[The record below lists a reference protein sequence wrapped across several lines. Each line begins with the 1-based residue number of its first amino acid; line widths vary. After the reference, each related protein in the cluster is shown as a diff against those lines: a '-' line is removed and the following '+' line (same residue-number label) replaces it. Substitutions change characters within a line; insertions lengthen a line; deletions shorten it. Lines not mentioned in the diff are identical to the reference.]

1 MHIYTCMKSKIE
13 LICKQLRAWVY
24 DHGSIAL
31 FAVMLTAVVCASIY
45 LSRFIPVQVYE
56 TTITLA
62 LHLCII
68 FVCVAGA
75 IVLNWHIY
83 GIKARRVWQGSLILM
98 ALIEVS
104 MMVAEKVFG
113 ISTIIFGVHTFEE
126 QDLLVRD
133 LIACLLLVYP
143 TEVLF
148 PKFLN
153 VRRALQMAVPPFII
167 YLLNIWLHE
176 DMRILLICYPLF
188 LSGVLISNI
197 RRYRKTME
205 ENYSSVENIALPW
218 VKVYLVMLTIS
229 GMLYIYLCF
238 TNHPTRLFTQ
248 QWLVLALFTYNTV
261 QIIARRNPWKE
272 IPQDEPEEVD
282 SAWQDY
288 RVALE
293 DWMDKEKP
301 YLNKDFRLQDLMRVV
316 PLNRTYL
323 SGFVNAEFGCN
334 FYQFVTNYRIR
345 EAQRLM
351 QDHPDMKLQDVA
363 EQSGFSSASVFS
375 RTFAR
380 ETGSSPTEWLGGLDN
395 SSND

>member
-1 MHIYTCMKSKIE
+1 MKSKIE
-13 LICKQLRAWVY
+13 LICKQLREWIY
-24 DHGSIAL
+24 DHGRIAL
-31 FAVMLTAVVCASIY
+31 FAIVLTTVVCASIY
-45 LSRFIPVQVYE
+45 LSRFIPVELFE
-56 TTITLA
+56 TTITFA
-62 LHLCII
+62 LHLCILG
-68 FVCVAGA
+68 VCVVGA

-104 MMVAEKVFG
+104 MLVAEKVFCLP
-113 ISTIIFGVHTFEE
+113 TIIFGVHTLEVL
-126 QDLLVRD
+126 DLLVRD

-153 VRRALQMAVPPFII
+153 VRRGLLMVIPPFII
-167 YLLNIWLHE
+167 YLLDFWLHE

-188 LSGVLISNI
+188 LSGVLIANI
-197 RRYRKTME
+197 RRYRQTME
-205 ENYSSVENIALPW
+205 ENYSSIENSALPW

-229 GMLYIYLCF
+229 GLMYIYLCF
-238 TNHPTRLFTQ
+238 TDHPTRLFTQ

-272 IPQDEPEEVD
+272 IPEDEPEEID
-282 SAWQDY
+282 STWHEYRTVLDAWM
-288 RVALE
+288 E
-293 DWMDKEKP
+293 KEKP

-316 PLNRTYL
+316 PVNRTYL
-323 SGFVNAEFGCN
+323 SGFVNAEYGCN

-351 QDHPDMKLQDVA
+351 QAHPDMKLQEVA

-380 ETGSSPTEWLGGLDN
+380 ETGSSPTEWLEGLDN
-395 SSND
+395 SSNN

>member
-1 MHIYTCMKSKIE
+1 MKSKIE
-13 LICKQLRAWVY
+13 LICKQLRERIY
-24 DHGSIAL
+24 DNGRIAL

-45 LSRFIPVQVYE
+45 LSRFIPVEVFE

-62 LHLCII
+62 LHLSILA
-68 FVCVAGA
+68 VCVVGA
-75 IVLNWHIY
+75 IVLSWHIY

-104 MMVAEKVFG
+104 MLVAEKVFG
-113 ISTIIFGVHTFEE
+113 LPTIIFGVHTLDV

-153 VRRALQMAVPPFII
+153 VRRGLLMVIPPFII
-167 YLLNIWLHE
+167 YLLDLWLHE

-188 LSGVLISNI
+188 LSGVLIGNI

-205 ENYSSVENIALPW
+205 ENYSSIENSALPW

-229 GMLYIYLCF
+229 GLMYIYLCF
-238 TNHPTRLFTQ
+238 TYHPTRLFTQ

-272 IPQDEPEEVD
+272 IPEDEPEEID
-282 SAWQDY
+282 CTWQEY
-288 RVALE
+288 RAVLE
-293 DWMDKEKP
+293 AWMDKEKP
-301 YLNKDFRLQDLMRVV
+301 YLNKDFRLQDLMRVI

-351 QDHPDMKLQDVA
+351 QAHPDMKLQDVA

-380 ETGSSPTEWLGGLDN
+380 EVGSSPTEWLESLDN

>member
-1 MHIYTCMKSKIE
+1 MRK
-13 LICKQLRAWVY
+13 LAY
-24 DHGSIAL
+24 DHGHIAL
-31 FAVMLTAVVCASIY
+31 FAVALTTVVCASIY
-45 LSRFIPVQVYE
+45 LSQFIPVEVFE
-56 TTITLA
+56 TTITLT
-62 LHLCII
+62 LHLCILG
-68 FVCVAGA
+68 VCVIGA

-83 GIKARRVWQGSLILM
+83 GIKARRVWQVSLIIM
-98 ALIEVS
+98 ALNEIA
-104 MMVAEKVFG
+104 MLVAELAFG
-113 ISTIIFGVHTFEE
+113 KSTIIFGVHDLDV

-143 TEVLF
+143 TEVLL
-148 PKFLN
+148 PKFMNL
-153 VRRALQMAVPPFII
+153 RRALLMVVPPIVI
-167 YLLNIWLHE
+167 YFLNRWLQE

-188 LSGVLISNI
+188 LSGILISNI
-197 RRYRKTME
+197 RRYRQTME
-205 ENYSSVENIALPW
+205 ENYSSEENSALPW
-218 VKVYLVMLTIS
+218 VKVYLVILTVS
-229 GMLYIYLCF
+229 GLMYIYLCF
-238 TNHPTRLFTQ
+238 THHPTRLFTQ
-248 QWLVLALFTYNTV
+248 QWLILALFTYNTV
-261 QIIARRNPWKE
+261 QLIARRNPWKE

-282 SAWQDY
+282 STWQDY

-301 YLNKDFRLQDLMRVV
+301 YLNKDFRLLDLMKVV

-380 ETGSSPTEWLGGLDN
+380 ETGQSPTEWLESLDN

>member
-1 MHIYTCMKSKIE
+1 MRE
-13 LICKQLRAWVY
+13 LAY
-24 DHGSIAL
+24 DYGHIAL
-31 FAVMLTAVVCASIY
+31 FAVALTAVVCASIY
-45 LSRFIPVQVYE
+45 LSQFIPVEVFE
-56 TTITLA
+56 TTITLT
-62 LHLCII
+62 LHVCILG
-68 FVCVAGA
+68 VCVIGA

-98 ALIEVS
+98 ALIEIA
-104 MMVAEKVFG
+104 MLVAELVFG
-113 ISTIIFGVHTFEE
+113 KLTIIFGAHDLNA
-126 QDLLVRD
+126 QDLLTRN

-188 LSGVLISNI
+188 LSGILISNI
-197 RRYRKTME
+197 RRYRQTME
-205 ENYSSVENIALPW
+205 ENYSSVENSALPW

-229 GMLYIYLCF
+229 GLMYIYLCF
-238 TNHPTRLFTQ
+238 THHPTRLFTQ
-248 QWLVLALFTYNTV
+248 QWLILALFTYNTV

-282 SAWQDY
+282 STWQDY
-288 RVALE
+288 RVAL
-293 DWMDKEKP
+293 DAWMEKEKP
-301 YLNKDFRLQDLMRVV
+301 YLNKDFRLQDLMKVV

-323 SGFVNAEFGCN
+323 SGFVNAEYGCN

-351 QDHPDMKLQDVA
+351 QDHPDMKLQEVA
-363 EQSGFSSASVFS
+363 ELSGFSSASVFS

-380 ETGSSPTEWLGGLDN
+380 ETGQTPTEWLESLDN

>member
-1 MHIYTCMKSKIE
+1 MRE
-13 LICKQLRAWVY
+13 LVY
-24 DHGSIAL
+24 DHGHIAL
-31 FAVMLTAVVCASIY
+31 FAVALTTVVCASIY
-45 LSRFIPVQVYE
+45 LSQFIPVEVFE
-56 TTITLA
+56 TTITLT
-62 LHLCII
+62 LHLCILG
-68 FVCVAGA
+68 VCVIGA

-83 GIKARRVWQGSLILM
+83 GIKARRVWQVSLIIM
-98 ALIEVS
+98 APNEIAML
-104 MMVAEKVFG
+104 VAELVFG
-113 ISTIIFGVHTFEE
+113 KSTIIFGVHDLDV
-126 QDLLVRD
+126 QDLLVRN
-133 LIACLLLVYP
+133 LIACLLIVYP
-143 TEVLF
+143 TEVLL
-148 PKFLN
+148 PKFMNL
-153 VRRALQMAVPPFII
+153 RRALLMAVPPIVI
-167 YLLNIWLHE
+167 YFLDRWLQE

-188 LSGVLISNI
+188 LSGILISNI
-197 RRYRKTME
+197 RRYRQTME
-205 ENYSSVENIALPW
+205 ENYSSAENSALPW
-218 VKVYLVMLTIS
+218 VKVYLVILTLS
-229 GMLYIYLCF
+229 GLMYIYLCF
-238 TNHPTRLFTQ
+238 THHPTRLFTQ

-261 QIIARRNPWKE
+261 QIIARRNPWKD
-272 IPQDEPEEVD
+272 IPQDEPEEID

-380 ETGSSPTEWLGGLDN
+380 ETGSSPTEWQESLDN

>member
-1 MHIYTCMKSKIE
+1 MRE
-13 LICKQLRAWVY
+13 LAY
-24 DHGSIAL
+24 DYGHIAL
-31 FAVMLTAVVCASIY
+31 FAVALTAVVCASIY
-45 LSRFIPVQVYE
+45 LSQFIPVEVFE
-56 TTITLA
+56 TTITLT
-62 LHLCII
+62 LHVCILG
-68 FVCVAGA
+68 VCVIGA

-98 ALIEVS
+98 ALIEIA
-104 MMVAEKVFG
+104 MLVAELVFG
-113 ISTIIFGVHTFEE
+113 KLTIIFGVHDLNA
-126 QDLLVRD
+126 QDLLTRD

-153 VRRALQMAVPPFII
+153 VRRALLMAVPPFII

-188 LSGVLISNI
+188 LSGILISNI
-197 RRYRKTME
+197 RQYRQTME
-205 ENYSSVENIALPW
+205 ENYSSVENSALPW

-229 GMLYIYLCF
+229 GLMYIYLCF
-238 TNHPTRLFTQ
+238 THHPTRLFTQ
-248 QWLVLALFTYNTV
+248 QWLILALFTYNTV

-282 SAWQDY
+282 STWQDY
-288 RVALE
+288 RVAL
-293 DWMDKEKP
+293 DAWMEKEKP
-301 YLNKDFRLQDLMRVV
+301 YLNKDFRLQDLMKVV

-351 QDHPDMKLQDVA
+351 QAHPDMKLQDVA

-380 ETGSSPTEWLGGLDN
+380 ETGQSPTEWLESLDN

>member
-1 MHIYTCMKSKIE
+1 MRK
-13 LICKQLRAWVY
+13 LAY
-24 DHGSIAL
+24 DHGHIAL
-31 FAVMLTAVVCASIY
+31 FAVALTAVVCASIY
-45 LSRFIPVQVYE
+45 LSQFIPVEVFE
-56 TTITLA
+56 TTITLT
-62 LHLCII
+62 LHVCILGVSVI
-68 FVCVAGA
+68 GA

-83 GIKARRVWQGSLILM
+83 GIKARRVWQVSLIIM
-98 ALIEVS
+98 ALNEIA
-104 MMVAEKVFG
+104 MLVAELVFG
-113 ISTIIFGVHTFEE
+113 KSTIIFGVHDLNV
-126 QDLLVRD
+126 QDLLTRD

-143 TEVLF
+143 TEVLL
-148 PKFLN
+148 PKFMNL
-153 VRRALQMAVPPFII
+153 RRALLMVVPPIVI
-167 YLLNIWLHE
+167 YLLNRWLQE

-188 LSGVLISNI
+188 LSGILISNI
-197 RRYRKTME
+197 RRYRQTME
-205 ENYSSVENIALPW
+205 ENYSSEENSALPW
-218 VKVYLVMLTIS
+218 VKVYLVILTVS
-229 GMLYIYLCF
+229 GLMYIYLCF
-238 TNHPTRLFTQ
+238 THHPTRLFTQ
-248 QWLVLALFTYNTV
+248 QWLVLALLIYNTV

-282 SAWQDY
+282 STWQDY

-301 YLNKDFRLQDLMRVV
+301 YLNKDFRLQDLMKVV

-380 ETGSSPTEWLGGLDN
+380 ETGQSPTEWLESLDN

>member
-1 MHIYTCMKSKIE
+1 MRE
-13 LICKQLRAWVY
+13 LAY
-24 DHGSIAL
+24 DHGHIAL
-31 FAVMLTAVVCASIY
+31 FAVALTAVVCASIY
-45 LSRFIPVQVYE
+45 LSQFIPVEVFE
-56 TTITLA
+56 TTITLT
-62 LHLCII
+62 LHLCILG
-68 FVCVAGA
+68 VCVIGA

-83 GIKARRVWQGSLILM
+83 GIKARRVWQVSLIIM
-98 ALIEVS
+98 ALNEIA
-104 MMVAEKVFG
+104 MLVAELVFG
-113 ISTIIFGVHTFEE
+113 KSTIIFGVHDLDI
-126 QDLLVRD
+126 QDLLIRD

-143 TEVLF
+143 AEVLL
-148 PKFLN
+148 PKFMNL
-153 VRRALQMAVPPFII
+153 RRALLMVVPPIVI
-167 YLLNIWLHE
+167 YFLDRWLQE

-188 LSGVLISNI
+188 LSGILIANI
-197 RRYRKTME
+197 RRYRQTME
-205 ENYSSVENIALPW
+205 ENYSSVENSALPW
-218 VKVYLVMLTIS
+218 VKVYLVILTLS
-229 GMLYIYLCF
+229 GLMYIYLCF
-238 TNHPTRLFTQ
+238 THHPTRLFTQ
-248 QWLVLALFTYNTV
+248 QWLVLALFTYNTI
-261 QIIARRNPWKE
+261 QLIARRNPWKE
-272 IPQDEPEEVD
+272 LPEEDEPEEVD
-282 SAWQDY
+282 STWQDY

-301 YLNKDFRLQDLMRVV
+301 YLNKDFRLQDLMKVV

-380 ETGSSPTEWLGGLDN
+380 ETGQSPTEWQESLDN

>member
-1 MHIYTCMKSKIE
+1 MKSKIE
-13 LICKQLRAWVY
+13 LICKQLREWIY
-24 DHGSIAL
+24 DHGRIAL
-31 FAVMLTAVVCASIY
+31 FAIVLTTVVCASIY
-45 LSRFIPVQVYE
+45 LSRFIPVELFE
-56 TTITLA
+56 TTITFA
-62 LHLCII
+62 LHLCILG
-68 FVCVAGA
+68 VCVVGA
-75 IVLNWHIY
+75 IVMNWHIY

-98 ALIEVS
+98 ALIEVG

-113 ISTIIFGVHTFEE
+113 ISTIIFGVHTLEVH
-126 QDLLVRD
+126 DLLVRD

-153 VRRALQMAVPPFII
+153 VRRGLLMVIPLFII
-167 YLLNIWLHE
+167 YLLDFWLHE

-188 LSGVLISNI
+188 LSGILIANI
-197 RRYRKTME
+197 RRYRQTME
-205 ENYSSVENIALPW
+205 ENYSSIANSALPW
-218 VKVYLVMLTIS
+218 VKVYLVMLTIC
-229 GMLYIYLCF
+229 GLMYIYLCF
-238 TNHPTRLFTQ
+238 TDHPTRLFTQ

-272 IPQDEPEEVD
+272 IPEDEPEEID
-282 SAWQDY
+282 STWHEYRTVLDAWM
-288 RVALE
+288 E
-293 DWMDKEKP
+293 KEKP

-316 PLNRTYL
+316 PVNRTYL
-323 SGFVNAEFGCN
+323 SGFVNAEYGCN

-351 QDHPDMKLQDVA
+351 QAHPDMKLQEVA

-380 ETGSSPTEWLGGLDN
+380 ETGSSPTEWLEGLDN
-395 SSND
+395 SSNN

>member
-1 MHIYTCMKSKIE
+1 MKSKFE
-13 LICKQLRAWVY
+13 QICKLLRTWLY
-24 DHGSIAL
+24 DHGNIAL
-31 FAVMLTAVVCASIY
+31 FAIMLAAVVCASIY
-45 LSRFIPVQVYE
+45 LSRFIPVEVYE

-62 LHLCII
+62 LHLCILG
-68 FVCVAGA
+68 VCAVGA
-75 IVLNWHIY
+75 IVLSWHIY
-83 GIKARRVWQGSLILM
+83 GIKARRVWQWSLIAM
-98 ALIEVS
+98 ALIEVA
-104 MMVAEKVFG
+104 MLVAEKGFG
-113 ISTIIFGVHTFEE
+113 LSTIIYGVHTLDV

-153 VRRALQMAVPPFII
+153 VRRGLKMVIPPFII
-167 YLLNIWLHE
+167 YLLNLWLQE
-176 DMRILLICYPLF
+176 DMRILLIAYPLF

-197 RRYRKTME
+197 RRYRQTME
-205 ENYSSVENIALPW
+205 ENYSSIENSALPW
-218 VKVYLVMLTIS
+218 VKVYLVMLTMS
-229 GMLYIYLCF
+229 GLMYLYLCF

-248 QWLVLALFTYNTV
+248 QWLVLLLFTYNTA
-261 QIIARRNPWKE
+261 QIIFRRNPWKE
-272 IPQDEPEEVD
+272 VPQDDPEEVD
-282 SAWQDY
+282 STWQEY
-288 RVALE
+288 RVVLE
-293 DWMDKEKP
+293 AWMDQEKP

-351 QDHPDMKLQDVA
+351 QAHPDMKLQDVA

-380 ETGSSPTEWLGGLDN
+380 EVGSSPTEWLESLDN